1 MVYIFGVL
9 GNVIFDFDNIIGPLP
24 PFCNVLYI
32 LRECQKN
39 KKNIRI
45 FEVVMVVFSRRDLK
59 SGATSNRTVSNH
71 GSIFTL
77 SDYQKKKKNVNKRN
91 WLLYERISERCITKG
106 SL

>member
-1 MVYIFGVL
+1 MVIHNVLKIWQMVYIFGVL

-32 LRECQKN
+32 LRECQKY

-59 SGATSNRTVSNH
+59 SGASSNRMVSNH

-77 SDYQKKKKNVNKRN
+77 SDYQKKKKKVNNRK
-91 WLLYERISERCITKG
+91 WVIV
-106 SL
+106 